1 MALVAAFAATK
12 GSDSGVDG
20 FATQR
25 ESAVLRIWLI
35 LLGVLATVLAIAGAI
50 LPGLPTTPF
59 VILALWAFA
68 RSSPRLHAALERIPL
83 LRQGLAE
90 AHRFEQRRAIRLP
103 IKLTAVAMA
112 WGSVAV
118 TLTFG
123 GVERVWLIAAV
134 VLAAVSGMVAMLWI
148 PTDVGD

>member
-1 MALVAAFAATK
+1 M
-12 GSDSGVDG
+12 
-20 FATQR
+20 
-25 ESAVLRIWLI
+25 LRIWLI
-35 LLGVLATVLAIAGAI
+35 LLGVLATVLAIAGAV

-59 VILALWAFA
+59 VIVALWAFA

-103 IKLTAVAMA
+103 IKLMAMAMA

-118 TLTFG
+118 TIYFG
-123 GVERVWLIAAV
+123 GVERVWLIAGV
-134 VLAAVSGMVAMLWI
+134 VLAALSGTVAMIWI
-148 PTDVGD
+148 PTDAGE